1 MKLRTCLFALMIA
14 LTGCSSTTLP
24 YKPVSQPYSVDF
36 KRWDRD
42 YHKDMDAWIKIL
54 RESR

>member
-1 MKLRTCLFALMIA
+1 MRMRAATDIRHAIHSRRKTADQ
-14 LTGCSSTTLP
+14 
-24 YKPVSQPYSVDF
+24 YNVDF